1 MTILIE
7 ATLRVDFATQAANR
21 YPAIPVEVPAG
32 ADSFEVFLEGAD
44 GVDGLVIDLGC
55 EAPNRWCGWSGGSR
69 RHFVVGQNDATPG
82 YLPGIEP
89 GTWHVILGIHTVPPQ
104 GAELTVRVVSPAW
117 NAADHGPLA
126 EPIQRTVR
134 GSDRGLPAP
143 AGLTWYAGDLHAH
156 SLHSDGDLSL
166 SQLANEAVASGLDYL
181 AVTEHN
187 TTSHH
192 AHLAALGQRHGIA
205 LLPGQEITTHRGH
218 ANAYGRIGFID
229 FRLPGQEWVDE
240 TARRGGFISVNHPV
254 DADCAWLHRLEHT
267 PGGAELWHGSWYRD
281 MHFNGPL
288 AWFEGWDRRAVLLGG
303 GDFHNYST
311 PLRPGMPTTWI
322 AAEECS
328 EEALLEGLAAGLTTI
343 TSAAVIG
350 PDGAARPILHGSPAL
365 IRQGEELHA
374 LDAAGLVL
382 VSGVGEREFLVS
394 ASEPVAAPIE
404 NGPYRIEDSLRRTLA
419 LCR

>member
-1 MTILIE
+1 MPILIE
-7 ATLRVDFATQAANR
+7 AALRVDLAAQAANR
-21 YPAIPVEVPAG
+21 YPAIPFEVPAG
-32 ADSFEVFLEGAD
+32 TGSFEVFLEGAD

-55 EAPNRWCGWSGGSR
+55 EAPGWWCGWSGGAR
-69 RHFVVGQNDATPG
+69 RHFVVGRDDATPG

-89 GTWHVILGIHTVPPQ
+89 GTWRVILGIHTVPPQ
-104 GAELTVRVVSPAW
+104 GAELTIRVVSPASSG
-117 NAADHGPLA
+117 ADHGPVA
-126 EPIQRTVR
+126 APIPRAIR

-166 SQLANEAVASGLDYL
+166 SQLANEAIVSGLDYL
-181 AVTEHN
+181 AVTDHN

-192 AHLAALGQRHGIA
+192 VHLPALGRRHGIA

-229 FRLPGQEWVDE
+229 FRRPGQEWVDE
-240 TARRGGFISVNHPV
+240 VDRRGGFMSVNHPV
-254 DADCAWLHRLEHT
+254 DADCAWLHLLARA
-267 PGGAELWHGSWYRD
+267 PGGAELWHGSWYRE
-281 MHFNGPL
+281 MHFTGPL
-288 AWFEGWDRRAVLLGG
+288 AWFEGWDLGAVLLGG

-328 EEALLEGLAAGLTTI
+328 EDALLAGLAAGRTTI

-350 PDGAARPILHGSPAL
+350 TDGVARPVLFGVPAL
-365 IRQGEELHA
+365 VRVGHDLTV
-374 LDAAGLVL
+374 LDSAGLVL
-382 VSGVGEREFLVS
+382 VSGTGERRIVTSTLES
-394 ASEPVAAPIE
+394 IAAPIE
-404 NGPYRIEDSLRRTLA
+404 GGPYRIEDAHRRTLS
-419 LCR
+419 LCM